1 MIQSAG
7 TLPSSS
13 TGPGGPWYIRML
25 GVAAPMLAGFD
36 QDISARVDDAD
47 KPDAVWH
54 RERGRAIVAAHPEI
68 RDLMHPTPSTA
79 LWCLGFAG
87 LQVAVALAL
96 AGQSLWLALLAAYLL
111 GPWINTNL
119 FMLGH
124 ECNHG
129 LVFRRPRWNR
139 LLYTLTTVPML
150 FAGHHTWWVDHPV
163 HHNDLG
169 ADKDFVKRRRMFFL
183 STRKYLSP
191 LLVPFG
197 PALIFGQIARAAV
210 GLAVYLLVDV
220 LRGRLEPSRFSLGVL
235 AEPHLIS
242 GYHRKDLGRW
252 AVTYSVLTLG
262 LLAGVGWYG
271 GWAPVVYLVAS
282 AGMLTGF
289 AHPTMF
295 GLILSNAHFY
305 GHQCFQPT
313 ASYYGWL
320 NRFTLNFG
328 LHTEH
333 HDLPKV
339 PWSRLPDVRRIAPEF
354 YDQLHQTPSY
364 AGLTYQ
370 FHFGGRE
377 LDAAR
382 FDHDELPVPVAEPT
396 ASLHA

>member
-1 MIQSAG
+1 MIRRAAPEVDASAPSAG
-7 TLPSSS
+7 
-13 TGPGGPWYIRML
+13 PWHVRML

-36 QDISARVDDAD
+36 MDISARVDDED

-54 RERGRAIVAAHPEI
+54 RERGKAICEAHPEI

-79 LWCLGFAG
+79 LWCVGFAV
-87 LQVAVALAL
+87 LQVAIAAAL
-96 AGQSLWLALLAAYLL
+96 AGQSPWLALLAAYLL

-129 LVFRRPRWNR
+129 LVFRRSRANR
-139 LLYTLTTVPML
+139 LMYTLTTVPML

-169 ADKDFVKRRRMFFL
+169 ADKDFVKRRRLFFL
-183 STRKYLSP
+183 SARKYCSP

-197 PALIFGQIARAAV
+197 PAMIVAQVARAAL
-210 GLAVYLLVDV
+210 GLVVYAVVDL
-220 LRGRLEPSRFSLGVL
+220 LRGRIDPGQLSLSLL

-242 GYHRKDLGRW
+242 GYRRKDLGRW
-252 AVTYSVLTLG
+252 AVVYSVLVLG
-262 LLAGVGWYG
+262 LLGGLYAWG
-271 GWAPVVYLVAS
+271 GWSPVIYLVAS
-282 AGMLTGF
+282 AGFLTGF

-305 GHQCFQPT
+305 GHQCYQPT

-320 NRFTLNFG
+320 NRLTLNFG

-339 PWSRLPDVRRIAPEF
+339 PWSRLPDVRRLAPEF
-354 YDQLHQTPSY
+354 YDNLHQTASY
-364 AGLTYQ
+364 SGLTWQ
-370 FHFGGRE
+370 FHFGGRAI
-377 LDAAR
+377 DADR
-382 FDHDELPVPVAEPT
+382 FDHDTLPADSPVAG
-396 ASLHA
+396 S